1 MASALATCLLLL
13 VSIYQNFLGSNVD
26 RTVANAY
33 IIRKELSN
41 LRHAAFECKITN
53 FISISPSETEK
64 SSKNTFRDELN
75 KENPSFASLV
85 IRFCLLWRDQNRNF
99 AAL

>member
-41 LRHAAFECKITN
+41 LRHAAIECKITH
-53 FISISPSETEK
+53 FISISPPETEK
-64 SSKNTFRDELN
+64 SEKMLGISQ
-75 KENPSFASLV
+75 ENAYLCNV
-85 IRFCLLWRDQNRNF
+85 KGEAR
-99 AAL
+99 